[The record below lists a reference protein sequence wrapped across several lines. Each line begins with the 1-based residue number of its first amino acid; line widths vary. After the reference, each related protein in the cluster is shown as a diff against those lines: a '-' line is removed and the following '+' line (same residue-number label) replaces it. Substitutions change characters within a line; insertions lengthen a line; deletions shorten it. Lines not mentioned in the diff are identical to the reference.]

1 MRLQKEKTGLDEGI
15 VILVYFALKPL
26 YLSASGTL
34 QISDIILLL
43 GMGVFLYCNKGRL
56 RFPPQGF
63 QLFSLFAV
71 LLSYQ
76 FIINLVWS
84 AFLNDISISKHSLY
98 YLFNFFAFF
107 TCLYIGEKIGID
119 RLKKAVAAGAFYS
132 VIITAV
138 GLLFFQN
145 NSSRS
150 TGFFENPNQLG
161 YYAIIMITV
170 TILCRD
176 QMSKFKMIT
185 VVTISIWSIIAS
197 LSKAAIIAVFG
208 EILVLILFFQKK
220 KTARRLAIQ
229 LILLGVV
236 GLGVYM
242 LFFSE
247 SDLIL
252 RYPTLAAMRHRI
264 LNMSK
269 EGDTNLAYG
278 RGYARV
284 FEMLPHILWGT
295 GEGGYDRFIARHGTE
310 VHSTFISLLTCY
322 GLIGLTG
329 YVYLFYKC
337 MGKGKQ
343 LINNAIMMTGLFL
356 YAITHNGIRN
366 TLLWMVLAVMFIENH
381 SYQEQIDNTMTN
393 QQETEAFL

>member
-220 KTARRLAIQ
+220 ENSKTVGNTIDTARSCRSGRIY
-229 LILLGVV
+229 VV
-236 GLGVYM
+236 
-242 LFFSE
+242 
-247 SDLIL
+247 
-252 RYPTLAAMRHRI
+252 
-264 LNMSK
+264 
-269 EGDTNLAYG
+269 
-278 RGYARV
+278 
-284 FEMLPHILWGT
+284 
-295 GEGGYDRFIARHGTE
+295 
-310 VHSTFISLLTCY
+310 
-322 GLIGLTG
+322 
-329 YVYLFYKC
+329 
-337 MGKGKQ
+337 
-343 LINNAIMMTGLFL
+343 FL
-356 YAITHNGIRN
+356 
-366 TLLWMVLAVMFIENH
+366 
-381 SYQEQIDNTMTN
+381 
-393 QQETEAFL
+393 